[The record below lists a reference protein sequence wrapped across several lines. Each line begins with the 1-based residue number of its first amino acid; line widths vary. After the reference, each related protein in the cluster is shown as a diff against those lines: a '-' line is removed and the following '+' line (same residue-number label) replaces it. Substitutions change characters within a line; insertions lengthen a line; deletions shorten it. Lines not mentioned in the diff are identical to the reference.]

1 VSLADGNALLIHIV
15 KCFRSIVAQFVINYA
30 IHGSWC
36 SADSH
41 GRYIEMNSEHI
52 VGKGVPRKEGRDK
65 VTGRS
70 QYVDD
75 MVLPNMLF
83 GATVRSQLPRGRI
96 RKITFGPGI
105 PWDEFV
111 IVSAKDVPGKNCIA
125 LIGNDQPCLANEF
138 VNHPEEPILL
148 LAHSGRHLLP
158 KAVEAVSIEY
168 DPLPAIF
175 TIEESERRSEI
186 VWGDD
191 NIFKTYLIE
200 KGDVDGIWEKAEY
213 IVEGEYTTGAQEQ
226 LYIENNG
233 MIAAFD
239 AAQGITVWGSLQ
251 CPYYIHKA
259 LMALCN
265 LPAEKVRVVQM
276 ETGGA
281 FGGKEEYPSMIA
293 AHAAL
298 LAIKS
303 GKPVKIIYDR
313 MEDMAAT
320 TKRHPS
326 RTRHRTAVSKDGKIL
341 GGEIEFTIDGGAY
354 LTLSPVVLS
363 RGAIHAGGPYYWP
376 NVRIRA
382 KAVATNAPPHG
393 AFRGFGAPQSL
404 FAMERH
410 MDRIA
415 QAVGLTLIE
424 IRRRN
429 FLQPGQTTTTEQV
442 VREPIDLGKLLDR
455 ALKIS
460 DYHLKKQR
468 FANENRNRADKKG
481 MGIAAFLH
489 GAGFTGS
496 GERHLSSIVGVE
508 GCADG
513 SVRVLVSST
522 EFGQGTKT
530 VLSQIAA
537 EALGLPYE
545 IVSLAQPD
553 TLEVPNS
560 GPTVASRTAMV
571 VGKLVQ
577 SAALGIKQTLISSNL
592 LRENYSEYEFRAA
605 CERYV
610 SKHGRF
616 RCWSRYDAPSD
627 IFWDDEKYRGE
638 AYAAFAWAVYIAEV
652 TVDLTTYSVSVDDF
666 VALQEVG
673 KVLHPLLAKGQII
686 GGIAQAIGFALY
698 EKVVWQNGRMQNS
711 QMTNYII
718 PTSSDLP
725 PIRVFFEE
733 LGNVHGAYG
742 AKGIGELPMDGP
754 APAIVNAVADALG
767 IHFNSIPLLPEDIMD
782 ELNMNELAASSQ
794 ESGVGSTSG
803 GR

>member
-1 VSLADGNALLIHIV
+1 MTSGN
-15 KCFRSIVAQFVINYA
+15 
-30 IHGSWC
+30 
-36 SADSH
+36 
-41 GRYIEMNSEHI
+41 HI
-52 VGKGVPRKEGRDK
+52 VGNSVPRKEGRDK

-83 GATVRSQLPRGRI
+83 GATVRSQIPRGRI
-96 RKITFGPGI
+96 RKITFGPKVA
-105 PWDEFV
+105 WDEFV
-111 IVSAKDVPGKNCIA
+111 IVSAKDIPGKNCIA
-125 LIGNDQPCLANEF
+125 LIGDDQPCLANEF

-148 LAHSGRHLLP
+148 LAHPDRHVLP
-158 KAVEAVSIEY
+158 TAVESITIEY

-175 TIEESERRSEI
+175 TIEESERCSEI
-186 VWGDD
+186 VWGED

-200 KGDVDGIWEKAEY
+200 KGEVDGVWAKADS

-239 AAQGITVWGSLQ
+239 AAGGITVWGSLQ

-259 LMALCN
+259 LMALCD

-298 LAIKS
+298 LAMKS
-303 GKPVKIIYDR
+303 GRPVKIIYDR

-326 RTRHRTAVSKDGKIL
+326 RTRIRTAVSKDGKIL
-341 GGEIEFTIDGGAY
+341 GGEIDFTIDGGAY
-354 LTLSPVVLS
+354 ATLSSVVLS
-363 RGAIHAGGPYYWP
+363 RGAIHAGGPYDWP
-376 NVRIRA
+376 SVRIRA

-410 MDRIA
+410 MDRVA
-415 QAVGLTLIE
+415 QAVGLSPVE

-455 ALKIS
+455 ALEAS
-460 DYHLKKQR
+460 EYHSKKQR
-468 FANENRNRADKKG
+468 FANENQSGTFRKG

-496 GERHLSSIVGVE
+496 GERYLSSVVGVE

-537 EALGLPYE
+537 EALGLSYE
-545 IVSLAQPD
+545 SVSMAQPD

-560 GPTVASRTAMV
+560 GPTVASRTVMV

-577 SAALGIKQTLISSNL
+577 SAAWGIRQTLISSNL
-592 LRENYSEYEFRAA
+592 LRDAYTVDEFRAA
-605 CERYV
+605 CQRYV
-610 SKHGRF
+610 AAHGEF
-616 RCWSRYDAPSD
+616 RSWSRYEAPSD
-627 IFWDDEKYRGE
+627 IFWDDQKYRGE
-638 AYAAFAWAVYIAEV
+638 AYAAFAWAVYVAEV
-652 TVDLTTYSVSVDDF
+652 TVDLTTYSVAVEDF

-673 KVLHPLLAKGQII
+673 KVLHPLFARGQII
-686 GGIAQAIGFALY
+686 GGVAQAIGFSLY

-711 QMTNYII
+711 QMTNYIM

-725 PIRVFFEE
+725 PIRVLFEE
-733 LGNVHGAYG
+733 LGNVYGAYG

-754 APAIVNAVADALG
+754 APAILNAVEDALG
-767 IHFNSIPLLPEDIMD
+767 VRFDSIPLLPEEIMNR
-782 ELNMNELAASSQ
+782 LNLDGLNLDGLAASSGYSDSGA
-794 ESGVGSTSG
+794 ESIGGV
-803 GR
+803 R

>member
-1 VSLADGNALLIHIV
+1 MTQSVIHYPIRGSRRPRQVTVVS
-15 KCFRSIVAQFVINYA
+15 RSGWV
-30 IHGSWC
+30 G
-36 SADSH
+36 
-41 GRYIEMNSEHI
+41 MNSDRI
-52 VGKGVPRKEGRDK
+52 VGNSVPRKEGRDK

-83 GATVRSQLPRGRI
+83 GATVRSQIPRGRI
-96 RKITFGPGI
+96 KKITFGPGVS
-105 PWDEFV
+105 WDEFV
-111 IVSAKDVPGKNCIA
+111 IVSAEDIPGKNCVS
-125 LIGNDQPCLANEF
+125 LIEDDQPCLASEF

-148 LAHSGRHLLP
+148 LAHPNRYLLS
-158 KAVEAVSIEY
+158 KAVEAVSVEY

-175 TIEESERRSEI
+175 TIEDSERRSEI
-186 VWGDD
+186 IWGED

-200 KGDVDGIWEKAEY
+200 KGDVDGVWGKAAY

-233 MIAAFD
+233 MIATFD
-239 AAQGITVWGSLQ
+239 GTQGITVWGSLQ

-265 LPAEKVRVVQM
+265 LPAEKVRVVQK

-313 MEDMAAT
+313 MEDMTAT

-326 RTRHRTAVSKDGKIL
+326 RTHHRTAVSRDGKIL

-354 LTLSPVVLS
+354 ATLSSVVLS

-376 NVRIRA
+376 SVRIRA
-382 KAVATNAPPHG
+382 KTVATNAPPHG

-415 QAVGLTLIE
+415 QTVGLSPVE

-429 FLQPGQTTTTEQV
+429 FLQLGQTTTTEQV
-442 VREPIDLGKLLDR
+442 VREPISLGKLLDR
-455 ALKIS
+455 ALDAS
-460 DYHLKKQR
+460 DYHSKKQR
-468 FANENRNRADKKG
+468 FANHNESDTTRKG

-496 GERHLSSIVGVE
+496 GERYLSSVVGVE

-522 EFGQGTKT
+522 EFGQGTNT

-537 EALGLPYE
+537 EALSLPYE
-545 IVSLAQPD
+545 NVSMVQPD
-553 TLEVPNS
+553 TQQVPNS
-560 GPTVASRTAMV
+560 GPTVASRTVMV

-592 LRENYSEYEFRAA
+592 LSESYTAEEFRAA
-605 CERYV
+605 CQHYV
-610 SKHGRF
+610 SEHGQF
-616 RCWSRYDAPSD
+616 RSWSRYEAPD
-627 IFWDDEKYRGE
+627 GIFWDDQKYRGE

-652 TVDLTTYSVSVDDF
+652 TVDLTTYGVSVDDF

-673 KVLHPLLAKGQII
+673 RVLHPLLARGQII
-686 GGIAQAIGFALY
+686 GGIAQGIGFSLY
-698 EKVVWQNGRMQNS
+698 EKVVWQNGRMQNG
-711 QMTNYII
+711 QMTNYIM
-718 PTSSDLP
+718 PTSADLP

-733 LGNVHGAYG
+733 LGNIYGAYG

-754 APAIVNAVADALG
+754 APAIVNAVEDALG
-767 IHFNSIPLLPEDIMD
+767 IHFDSVPLLPEDIMD
-782 ELNMNELAASSQ
+782 RLVSQ
-794 ESGVGSTSG
+794 FSDGGVGSRG
-803 GR
+803 GTR